1 MRNTPIRS
9 RRAIVT
15 NVYIVTGRERFSH
28 FFSRCSWPRMNAA
41 HVFRREIENISY
53 DPTRPD
59 RQSARTAR
67 CLSCTLR
74 RQGSPESSVSA
85 PFPSPLFCPLFF
97 PFVLSSSSFYPVLSF
112 FFLSS
117 FRPARTNLAEIPQIR
132 RCMPCVTYSKT
143 LSYDTIGG
151 SLAVCSRLSNPPS
164 GSLVVLYNRSIIV
177 RYSTVLLK
185 PEREIFLSAPRLS
198 IICYFR
204 RDQFFLHMKVTKG
217 DKVLFEGLKF
227 RSVS

>member
-1 MRNTPIRS
+1 MCTSS
-9 RRAIVT
+9 RGERDSRTSFLVAT
-15 NVYIVTGRERFSH
+15 NECGTRFS
-28 FFSRCSWPRMNAA
+28 PRN
-41 HVFRREIENISY
+41 RKYILRP
-53 DPTRPD
+53 DPTR
-59 RQSARTAR
+59 RTGEDSP
-67 CLSCTLR
+67 LSVLYASSTGITRVLR
-74 RQGSPESSVSA
+74 VCSVSVSS
-85 PFPSPLFCPLFF
+85 F
-97 PFVLSSSSFYPVLSF
+97 LSSFLPLRSFLFLLLSRPVI

-132 RCMPCVTYSKT
+132 RCMPCVTYSKA